1 MINMAFMPLYMWE
14 MWDVTPVT
22 DGRTH
27 EQWKVV
33 QYSVWAESAIN
44 SKISRRYD
52 TKTGVIYHNTIIS
65 RFSKPIDCVL
75 CISHA
80 QRLDLP
86 HLLLRISCGV
96 SVEMNWACF
105 ECSSP
110 ARLFHLWGWLVP
122 ISRHIPNL
130 KHIKIIWNIPLQLK
144 ILLKSTRFAY
154 NDRTP
159 PIGKAGGGDRWPSNQ
174 SQFGNWTCKINLWVD
189 SVELNR

>member
-1 MINMAFMPLYMWE
+1 MTQKQEWFTTTPLSQGLANQSIVFYVFLM
-14 MWDVTPVT
+14 
-22 DGRTH
+22 H
-27 EQWKVV
+27 
-33 QYSVWAESAIN
+33 SAWN
-44 SKISRRYD
+44 
-52 TKTGVIYHNTIIS
+52 
-65 RFSKPIDCVL
+65 
-75 CISHA
+75 
-80 QRLDLP
+80 LP

-96 SVEMNWACF
+96 SVELNWACF

-154 NDRTP
+154 NDRNP

>member
-1 MINMAFMPLYMWE
+1 MQVKGQSNGCVFTELLTYFHVA
-14 MWDVTPVT
+14 
-22 DGRTH
+22 
-27 EQWKVV
+27 VV
-33 QYSVWAESAIN
+33 FFVKNGSFLHFVRKCFLHIN
-44 SKISRRYD
+44 SKISRRDD
-52 TKTGVIYHNTIIS
+52 TKTGVICHNTIIS
-65 RFSKPIDCVL
+65 RFSKPINCVL

-122 ISRHIPNL
+122 ISRHLPNL
-130 KHIKIIWNIPLQLK
+130 KHIKIIWNKPLQLK
-144 ILLKSTRFAY
+144 ILLKSARFAY

-174 SQFGNWTCKINLWVD
+174 SQFGNWTC
-189 SVELNR
+189 